1 MEGYDQNKGLIP
13 TNTDQKFLELVIP
26 TIESEFTTG
35 ISKGPLTLL
44 NLHVDLNSKLN
55 IINLFGAIK

>member
-13 TNTDQKFLELVIP
+13 TVWVRSFVAVVIP
-26 TIESEFTTG
+26 AIESKFTAG

-44 NLHVDLNSKLN
+44 NLHIDWSSKLN
-55 IINLFGAIK
+55 IIKLFSATK

>member
-13 TNTDQKFLELVIP
+13 TIWIRSFVAMVIP
-26 TIESEFTTG
+26 TIESKFTAG

-44 NLHVDLNSKLN
+44 NLHID
-55 IINLFGAIK
+55 

>member
-26 TIESEFTTG
+26 TIESKFTAG

-44 NLHVDLNSKLN
+44 NLHIDWSSKLN
-55 IINLFGAIK
+55 IINLFSAIR